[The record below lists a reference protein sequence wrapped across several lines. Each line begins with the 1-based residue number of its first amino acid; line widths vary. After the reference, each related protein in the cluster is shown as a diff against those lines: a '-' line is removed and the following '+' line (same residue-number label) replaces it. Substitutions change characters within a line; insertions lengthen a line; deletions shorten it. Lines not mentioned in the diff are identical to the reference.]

1 MRGFDSAKDTYQK
14 FDTMMKD
21 LNIVKETKPKTNGF
35 FSKPEI
41 KKENNMA
48 QYAELQKALLL
59 TNQIREQRE
68 MINNATSTA

>member
-1 MRGFDSAKDTYQK
+1 MRAFDVAKDTYQK
-14 FDTMMKD
+14 FDTMMID

-35 FSKPEI
+35 FSKPET

-59 TNQIREQRE
+59 TNRIRKQRE
-68 MINNATSTA
+68 MLNGNT